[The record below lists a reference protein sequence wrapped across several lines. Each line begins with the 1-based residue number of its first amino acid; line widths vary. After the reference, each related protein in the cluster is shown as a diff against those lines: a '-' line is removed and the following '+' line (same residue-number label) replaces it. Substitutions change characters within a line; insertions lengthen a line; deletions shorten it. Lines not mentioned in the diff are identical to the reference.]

1 MESNIDF
8 NGLSIFLL
16 GIIVN
21 IVYYNFYYVKY
32 LVLSIGRLDIYSVFL
47 LMNILGLVLIL
58 KKMRFN
64 LSINFR
70 INYE

>member
-47 LMNILGLVLIL
+47 LINILGLVLIL

>member
-1 MESNIDF
+1 MESNIDV

-32 LVLSIGRLDIYSVFL
+32 LVLSISRLDIYSVFL
-47 LMNILGLVLIL
+47 LINILGLVLIL